1 MHKEKDIDDILSK
14 LEQKAGY
21 LKTCLQ
27 LLMAEENDT
36 NDECAIKAWNVIMT
50 KYSSE
55 IHSLLIRIKEN
66 IQWSFLN
73 DRKVELRKIK
83 INYANVFSTY
93 KEYLGSEHNNLLTSI
108 I

>member
-36 NDECAIKAWNVIMT
+36 NDDCAIQAWNVIMVKYT
-50 KYSSE
+50 KG
-55 IHSLLIRIKEN
+55 IQAHLIR
-66 IQWSFLN
+66 L
-73 DRKVELRKIK
+73 
-83 INYANVFSTY
+83 
-93 KEYLGSEHNNLLTSI
+93 
-108 I
+108 

>member
-36 NDECAIKAWNVIMT
+36 NDDCAIQAWNVIMV
-50 KYSSE
+50 KYAKE
-55 IHSLLIRIKEN
+55 IQAHLISLKEK

-73 DRKVELRKIK
+73 DRKDDFQIIK
-83 INYANVFSTY
+83 IDYLNVFSSC
-93 KEYLGSEHNNLLTSI
+93 KEYWRIGQI
-108 I
+108 AG